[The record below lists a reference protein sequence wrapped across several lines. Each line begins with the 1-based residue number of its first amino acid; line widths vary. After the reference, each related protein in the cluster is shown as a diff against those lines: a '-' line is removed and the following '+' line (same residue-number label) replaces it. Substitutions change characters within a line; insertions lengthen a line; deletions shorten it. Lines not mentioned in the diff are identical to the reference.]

1 MLCQLIPSAL
11 YSSYKEAQL
20 DVTTILGAS
29 KKKIIGLKGF
39 KESDASFSKTNCS
52 SINMPSFFSD
62 AEENRTGTS
71 AQLQSQGTAW
81 HFTILGAAIFKIA
94 LQIAG
99 LVLFGKNNHF

>member
-20 DVTTILGAS
+20 DVTMILGAS
-29 KKKIIGLKGF
+29 KKKIIRLKGF
-39 KESDASFSKTNCS
+39 KESDASFNKTNCS

-71 AQLQSQGTAW
+71 AQLQSQGTVW
-81 HFTILGAAIFKIA
+81 HFTILQFYNFRCSN
-94 LQIAG
+94 L
-99 LVLFGKNNHF
+99 